1 MKKKNETRVFKWKT
15 TKQLNI
21 YCKSSCEE
29 KKKSEFNGYK
39 YVGGGFTIRV
49 LEREKKQV
57 KGQKVD
63 KARKRER

>member
-1 MKKKNETRVFKWKT
+1 MWRK
-15 TKQLNI
+15 
-21 YCKSSCEE
+21 